1 MRVPS
6 GGGNWNHPEWRRRL
20 ERAPPLRLVDRPL
33 PPIRHVQTGQSVGGR
48 RAAHHGRRKNI
59 GETSLWKPVSH
70 GDHSKDREA
79 QLACGRSSGAAR
91 ATRSTWSLEGAA
103 LRRAD
108 SCWRSTGVSTRDP
121 TERSRGALE
130 RLTRD
135 LGRAAEAAARSH
147 PERRHRVLF
156 GRGQRGLMPGPGVDR
171 IDLLTAS

>member
-91 ATRSTWSLEGAA
+91 ATRSRAWSSM
-103 LRRAD
+103 RRGEQTR
-108 SCWRSTGVSTRDP
+108 CKGHRWRGTTFTSP
-121 TERSRGALE
+121 W
-130 RLTRD
+130 
-135 LGRAAEAAARSH
+135 AARAVGQCAAM
-147 PERRHRVLF
+147 HRKFDRDIFDILT
-156 GRGQRGLMPGPGVDR
+156 PGPRCARNFDIPPPYV
-171 IDLLTAS
+171 SVK

>member
-59 GETSLWKPVSH
+59 VETSLWKPVSH

-91 ATRSTWSLEGAA
+91 ATRSRAWSSMKRGEQRALQGAPMEGTTFTSPWAA
-103 LRRAD
+103 RAVGQCELANFWTRVAHQSARSKLSWCWQLRLCRTPR
-108 SCWRSTGVSTRDP
+108 SCWTCRTS
-121 TERSRGALE
+121 
-130 RLTRD
+130 
-135 LGRAAEAAARSH
+135 
-147 PERRHRVLF
+147 
-156 GRGQRGLMPGPGVDR
+156 
-171 IDLLTAS
+171 